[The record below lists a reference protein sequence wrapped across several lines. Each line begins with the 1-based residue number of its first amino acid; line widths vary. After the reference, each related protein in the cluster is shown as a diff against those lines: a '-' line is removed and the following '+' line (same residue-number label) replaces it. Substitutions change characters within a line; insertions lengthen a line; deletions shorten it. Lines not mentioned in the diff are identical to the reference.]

1 MKVKL
6 HLLRQAQALTAHGS
20 FSRAAAALNL
30 SQPALSRGIKELE
43 EQIGL
48 QLFLRSRSGLELSD
62 FGRVFMQHAADLLLG
77 AEDLEREVAL
87 ARGLATGEISVGLG
101 PYGMA
106 TLAPICAPTFAA
118 AHPGVRL
125 RILADSPSTLGRLVR
140 LRMLDLAVAEASI
153 LESDEDLEVVAR
165 LASLPGYLVVRAG
178 HPLTRKARAS
188 FTDALEYPFAQVV
201 MLPPRVLKP
210 MLASRQLAMP
220 ASAAPPMPFPAIE
233 CPTLSLAT
241 DIVAKSDAFT
251 FASLGMVRVG
261 LESGQIVAVL
271 QEPWMHSS
279 WAVVRLRKRTMS
291 PAMTAFVEQLES
303 ANLEVAREEE
313 RLRGLWYR
321 PKGARREPRRRAAG
335 SPASSHPAEPISLVP
350 ATDGGRR

>member
-1 MKVKL
+1 MKIKL
-6 HLLRQAQALTAHGS
+6 HLLRQARALAEHGN

-30 SQPALSRGIKELE
+30 SQPALSRSIKELE
-43 EQIGL
+43 EQVGL

-62 FGRVFMQHAADLLLG
+62 FGRVFMQHAADLILG

-87 ARGLATGEISVGLG
+87 ARGLATGEISVGIG

-106 TLAPICAPTFAA
+106 TLAPICAPAFAV

-140 LRMLDLAVAEASI
+140 LRTLDLAVAEASI
-153 LESDEDLEVVAR
+153 LESDEDLEVVAT
-165 LASLPGYLVVRAG
+165 LAPLPGYLVVRAG
-178 HPLTRKARAS
+178 HPLTRRARISLA
-188 FTDALEYPFAQVV
+188 DALEYPFAQVV

-210 MLASRQLAMP
+210 ILASRHLAMP
-220 ASAAPPMPFPAIE
+220 ASAGPSAPFPAIE

-251 FASLGMVRVG
+251 LTSLGTVREG
-261 LESGQIVAVL
+261 LELGRFVAVL

-291 PAMTAFVEQLES
+291 PAMTAFVEHLEL
-303 ANLEVAREEE
+303 ANREVAREEA

-321 PKGARREPRRRAAG
+321 PAGPGRQPGRRAG
-335 SPASSHPAEPISLVP
+335 S
-350 ATDGGRR
+350 

>member
-1 MKVKL
+1 MKIKL
-6 HLLRQAQALTAHGS
+6 HLLRQARALAEHGN

-30 SQPALSRGIKELE
+30 SQPALSRSIKELE

-62 FGRVFMQHAADLLLG
+62 FGRVFMQHAAELLLG

-106 TLAPICAPTFAA
+106 TLAPICAPAFAA

-125 RILADSPSTLGRLVR
+125 RILADSPSALGRLVR
-140 LRMLDLAVAEASI
+140 LRTLDLAVAEASI
-153 LESDEDLEVVAR
+153 LESDEDLEVVAM
-165 LASLPGYLVVRAG
+165 LDPLPGYLVVRAG
-178 HPLTRKARAS
+178 HPLTRTARIGIA
-188 FTDALEYPFAQVV
+188 DALEHPFAQVV

-210 MLASRQLAMP
+210 ILASRHRAAP
-220 ASAAPPMPFPAIE
+220 ASAGPLPPFPAIE

-241 DIVAKSDAFT
+241 DVVANSDAFT
-251 FASLGMVRVG
+251 FTSLGAVRAQ
-261 LESGQIVAVL
+261 LELGRIVAVL

-291 PAMTAFVEQLES
+291 PAMTAFVEHLER
-303 ANLEVAREEE
+303 ANREVVREEE

-321 PKGARREPRRRAAG
+321 PARARRGPGGRAG
-335 SPASSHPAEPISLVP
+335 S
-350 ATDGGRR
+350 